1 MQYDFNDYVLT
12 QAAVGLN
19 SRSEVNLEYNPIISA
34 PMDTVISKE
43 NAHLFRDQG
52 VNICYP
58 RGLDVEPN
66 EVDFV
71 SVGLNEF
78 KELLDG
84 EINLNN
90 KKFCVDV
97 ANGNMPILHTY
108 IKTAKEKWPNIII
121 MSGNVASPEAFYA
134 LAKSGCD
141 YIRVGVGSGSG
152 CLTSVHTGVGQ
163 GMATTI
169 IFCKRMLDV
178 HAELNCKIIAD
189 GGFKN
194 YRDIILA
201 LALGADYV
209 MLGGI
214 LNKCLESC
222 APKKIVVGAAI
233 YNWVQSDLPLEFLD
247 QSNSDN
253 IDISF
258 NQYLDFLKKFQLKFP
273 LMEVETNPTKI
284 LKEKEIFVDYRGMS
298 TKAVQKNWGREVLKS
313 SEGLEKTNLVEY
325 TISGWMENFIDYLKS
340 AMSYSGTKK
349 LSEFKKFANCE
360 LISPAVYNRFNK

>member
-78 KELLDG
+78 NIWLDG
-84 EINLNN
+84 EINLNY
-90 KKFCVDV
+90 KKICVDV

-141 YIRVGVGSGSG
+141 YIRVGVGGGSG

-169 IFCKRMLDV
+169 ILCKRMLDL
-178 HAELNCKIIAD
+178 HENLNCKIVAD

-222 APKKIVVGAAI
+222 AEKIIQWGDNKI
-233 YNWVQSDLPLEFLD
+233 SPLENFEKD
-247 QSNSDN
+247 VTNYE
-253 IDISF
+253 
-258 NQYLDFLKKFQLKFP
+258 NQINLSYNPIRIAPDFLIQRDLNYYIKNKCIQ
-273 LMEVETNPTKI
+273 TS
-284 LKEKEIFVDYRGMS
+284 YRGMS
-298 TKAVQKNWGREVLKS
+298 TKAVQKDWGREVLKS

-325 TISGWMENFIDYLKS
+325 TISGWMENFKDYLKS